1 MPPVQT
7 TTLYFNAT
15 WTSAEEFATWCD
27 SDENIYALQ
36 ASDFEATAFA
46 TVAAAVDAGKF
57 AHTEPTS
64 FTIVQAQKDPDGG
77 GHATPLNLKTIAPLL
92 VDGDVLTIQDDNDLN
107 ALLDNKNEVM
117 QLTADVTITGVV
129 RQAIHVGEKANGDAA
144 TLTIPENGDL
154 YVGGSLYSGYTGGN
168 TKGAVIVNGSLSAG
182 QLVVRPNGTVDV
194 SETGSIETLRKH
206 DIPMVNGDVTV
217 VGDGT
222 FEQDNVVFREFNIY
236 DNLGTKD
243 SATGTVYKDRLHSYT
258 DSSISVQGTFL
269 MGRTSEK
276 NPQAT
281 EARIVNLTVTLD
293 NSRLT
298 QTNDDPTLEHWSNA
312 VIIGGDLK
320 PAGVHLYGNDYGN
333 AVNGSKSN
341 TFVNLT
347 NNSVFDAQ
355 GYILLGS
362 DRTVTR
368 KLPTGVTDDPWQAT
382 ARSQITIDT
391 TSTLRFGAGLYIYN
405 AAAAVGGDYAGGTI
419 VIDGEIDAEAEQ
431 NVYVWIDGSASTEGI
446 NLQLRD
452 GTNDIADLNKAITI
466 TGEKSEDFTYVENVN
481 NSYYAFR
488 TSAYDVEDILVS
500 TEWAGMALG
509 TEIVIGD
516 KTYTYGI
523 TAFSSLGD
531 ASAAASADSVVTLVD
546 DAYAIT
552 IDDMRAFARND
563 ITIAGEATLTAAGAD
578 WRTWAAD
585 ADNPTTITI
594 AEGSVFNLNSDI
606 YAGWSENFGT
616 TAGGNFVVS
625 GDLTV
630 KGLNCNPNEEITIT
644 ENGSLTITARTDAT
658 FAGNKLWTINGDGTR
673 ETASLYI
680 TAGNGCL
687 NIWDDTPA
695 TNQHMSEMN
704 VNDALVQVDGTM
716 YFGRTRPVK
725 ATAELKGSQDVTL
738 NNSTMIVTGNDEYA
752 GISIG
757 STILPDGTGI
767 CGNNYY
773 GAGANDYTLTLSNG
787 SLFKAVTAGSKK
799 QAIAL
804 GADHTFECTDHSIL
818 TQHNTITIDVTST
831 LSYDNGLYIYNAA
844 ENVGDTYAG
853 GTIEIDGE
861 IAADSTRAAY
871 VWIDGSASADGIHL
885 LLNDGTDDIAD
896 LEHAIT
902 IEGVKNENYIYK
914 ENLGGSYLAYRS
926 DIQDTETIIV
936 SG

>member
-1 MPPVQT
+1 M
-7 TTLYFNAT
+7 
-15 WTSAEEFATWCD
+15 
-27 SDENIYALQ
+27 
-36 ASDFEATAFA
+36 
-46 TVAAAVDAGKF
+46 
-57 AHTEPTS
+57 
-64 FTIVQAQKDPDGG
+64 
-77 GHATPLNLKTIAPLL
+77 
-92 VDGDVLTIQDDNDLN
+92 
-107 ALLDNKNEVM
+107 
-117 QLTADVTITGVV
+117 V
-129 RQAIHVGEKANGDAA
+129 RQPIHVGEKADKSAA
-144 TLTIPENGDL
+144 TLTIPENGYL
-154 YVGGSLYSGYTGGN
+154 YVGGPLFSGYTDTYPTSAEKN
-168 TKGAVIVNGSLSAG
+168 TNGAVVVNGTLFAG
-182 QLVVRPNGTVDV
+182 QLVVRPDGTVDV
-194 SETGSIETLRKH
+194 SETGRMETLRKH

-258 DSSISVQGTFL
+258 DSSISVVGTFL

-333 AVNGSKSN
+333 AVNGSRSN

-347 NNSVFDAQ
+347 NNSVFDAE
-355 GYILLGS
+355 GYILLGN
-362 DRTVTR
+362 DRTVTGSG
-368 KLPTGVTDDPWQAT
+368 GVAWEAT

-405 AAAAVGGDYAGGTI
+405 AAAKIGDAYAGGTI
-419 VIDGEIDAEAEQ
+419 VIDGAIDAEAEQ
-431 NVYVWIDGSASTEGI
+431 DLYIWIDGFSSTEGI
-446 NLQLRD
+446 NLQLRN
-452 GTNDIADLNKAITI
+452 GTNDIAEFGKAITI
-466 TGEKSEDFTYVENVN
+466 IGERSEEFTYAENVC

-488 TSAYDVEDILVS
+488 NSAFDMDDILVS
-500 TEWAGMALG
+500 TDWADLTLG
-509 TEIVIGD
+509 DEIVVGD
-516 KTYTYGI
+516 KTYTYGY
-523 TAFSSLGD
+523 TAFSTIGD
-531 ASAAASADSVVTLVD
+531 ASGVAGATSVVTLLNN
-546 DAYAIT
+546 AYTIT
-552 IDDMRAFARND
+552 EADMAALAYRN
-563 ITIAGEATLTAAGAD
+563 ITLAGEATLTVASGG
-578 WRTWAAD
+578 WRTWSAD
-585 ADNPTTITI
+585 AENPTTITI
-594 AEGSVFNLNSDI
+594 AAGSSFNVTSDV
-606 YAGWSENFGT
+606 YAGWSSNYKT
-616 TAGGNFVVS
+616 IAGGNFVVDS
-625 GDLTV
+625 DLTV
-630 KGLNCNPNEEITIT
+630 KWLNCNPNEEITIT

-658 FAGNKLWTINGDGTR
+658 FAGNKLWTINGDGTK

-687 NIWDDTPA
+687 NIWDDTPE
-695 TNQHMSEMN
+695 TNQQHMSEMN

-716 YFGRTRPVK
+716 YFGRTIHQTK
-725 ATAELKGSQDVTL
+725 ASADLHGRQEVNL

-767 CGNNYY
+767 FGNNYY
-773 GAGANDYTLTLSNG
+773 GAGANDYMLTLSNG

-804 GADHTFECTDHSIL
+804 GADHFYDCTDGQTSI
-818 TQHNTITIDVTST
+818 TQHNSIVIDVTST

-844 ENVGDTYAG
+844 ANVGDDYAG

-896 LEHAIT
+896 LDSAIT
-902 IEGVKNENYIYK
+902 ITGEKNNNYLYFENV
-914 ENLGGSYLAYRS
+914 NNSYLAYRS

>member
-1 MPPVQT
+1 
-7 TTLYFNAT
+7 
-15 WTSAEEFATWCD
+15 
-27 SDENIYALQ
+27 
-36 ASDFEATAFA
+36 
-46 TVAAAVDAGKF
+46 
-57 AHTEPTS
+57 
-64 FTIVQAQKDPDGG
+64 
-77 GHATPLNLKTIAPLL
+77 
-92 VDGDVLTIQDDNDLN
+92 
-107 ALLDNKNEVM
+107 M
-117 QLTADVTITGVV
+117 QLTADVTMIGVI
-129 RQAIHVGEKANGDAA
+129 RQPLHVGQKADTSAA
-144 TLTIPENGDL
+144 TLTVPENEEL
-154 YVGGSLYSGYTGGN
+154 YVIGPLFSGYNGGN
-168 TKGAVIVNGSLSAG
+168 TNGAVIVNGSLVTG

-236 DNLGTKD
+236 DNLGTSD
-243 SATGTVYKDRLHSYT
+243 SETGTVYKDRLHSYT

-276 NPQAT
+276 TPEAT

-298 QTNDDPTLEHWSNA
+298 QTNDASTLEQWSNA
-312 VIIGGDLK
+312 VIIGSDLK
-320 PAGVHLYGNDYGN
+320 PAGAHLYNNYGN
-333 AVNGSKSN
+333 AANGSKSN

-431 NVYVWIDGSASTEGI
+431 NVYVWIDGSASTDGI

-488 TSAYDVEDILVS
+488 TSAFDVEDILVS

-546 DAYAIT
+546 DAYTIT
-552 IDDMRAFARND
+552 EADMAALSYHN
-563 ITIAGEATLTAAGAD
+563 ITLAGEATLTSTGD
-578 WRTWAAD
+578 GWRTWSASA
-585 ADNPTTITI
+585 NPTTITLV
-594 AEGSVFNLNSDI
+594 EGSVFTINGSL
-606 YAGWSENFGT
+606 YAGWNEDWSSKTG
-616 TAGGNFVVS
+616 AGGNFVIE

-630 KGLNCNPNEEITIT
+630 KWLNANPQEEITIT
-644 ENGSLTITARTDAT
+644 ENGSLTITARSDAT
-658 FAGNKLWTINGDGTR
+658 FAGNKLWTINGDGTK

-687 NIWDDTPA
+687 NIWDDTLA

-716 YFGRTRPVK
+716 YFGRTIHQTK
-725 ATAELKGSQDVTL
+725 ASADLHGRQEVNL

-767 CGNNYY
+767 FGNNYY

-804 GADHTFECTDHSIL
+804 GADHFYDCTDGQTSI
-818 TQHNTITIDVTST
+818 TQHNSIVIDVTST

-844 ENVGDTYAG
+844 ANVGDDYAG
-853 GTIEIDGE
+853 GTIVIDGE

-896 LEHAIT
+896 LDSAIT
-902 IEGVKNENYIYK
+902 ITGEKNNNYLYFENV
-914 ENLGGSYLAYRS
+914 NTSYLAYRS